1 MDINADPRCSR
12 NTDPDMALDSNWG
25 PDVNI
30 ALGVAQSTQIS
41 MTPAARPSITNMIF
55 TQSLERTENT
65 DINIGPGCY
74 RVMDTSALLNTY

>member
-1 MDINADPRCSR
+1 MDINAEPRCSR

-55 TQSLERTENT
+55 PQSLERTENT